1 MLRGILPHL
10 VIILAGIFLV
20 FLILD
25 QYNPT
30 MEFVGNPISSILL
43 ALFCLLSIIAG
54 ILLARDNRQ
63 RAVRDRSPKINTK
76 GGDPPAPFPSPAFP
90 AAGLPASLWRSAHRG
105 AASGCGPVPGGYL
118 LGFL

>member
-1 MLRGILPHL
+1 MKKLRGILPHL

-43 ALFCLLSIIAG
+43 ALFCLLSIVAS

-63 RAVRDRSPKINTK
+63 RAREEQKPQDQHQGR
-76 GGDPPAPFPSPAFP
+76 
-90 AAGLPASLWRSAHRG
+90 
-105 AASGCGPVPGGYL
+105 
-118 LGFL
+118 

>member
-1 MLRGILPHL
+1 MKKLRGILPHL

-54 ILLARDNRQ
+54 ILLAKDNRQ
-63 RAVRDRSPKINTK
+63 RAREEQKTQDQHQR
-76 GGDPPAPFPSPAFP
+76 
-90 AAGLPASLWRSAHRG
+90 R
-105 AASGCGPVPGGYL
+105 
-118 LGFL
+118 